1 MHMPLKVFI
10 NVSYR
15 LFNQKQNKK
24 IISFLLLTLTYILEF
39 NLELFKCVRISQ
51 KIQFQVLNEP
61 LSKLT
66 S

>member
-10 NVSYR
+10 NGSYR